1 MVQRNLNYQALQNE
15 VFAPELVIISIKE
28 KPFTETEKSEMKT
41 CQPENLENVK
51 MF

>member
-15 VFAPELVIISIKE
+15 VFAQEFVISIKE
-28 KPFTETEKSEMKT
+28 KPFTETKKSEMKT